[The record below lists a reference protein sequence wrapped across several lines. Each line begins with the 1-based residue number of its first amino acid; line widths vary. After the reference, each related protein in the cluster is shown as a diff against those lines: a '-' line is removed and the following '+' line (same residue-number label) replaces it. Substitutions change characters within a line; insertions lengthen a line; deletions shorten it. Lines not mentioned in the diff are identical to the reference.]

1 MASQRLTEGLQSMR
15 VPQSDCPVVAAGG
28 DGVAVAAERDA
39 VHCAGVSPELPC
51 GDSGL
56 GIEKMHGGVNP
67 ACYRDSLTVR
77 TECHRRADRSL
88 AGR

>member
-1 MASQRLTEGLQSMR
+1 MR

-28 DGVAVAAERDA
+28 EVWPSRLNATPFTALA
-39 VHCAGVSPELPC
+39 CPSLPC
-51 GDSGL
+51 GDSGF